1 MVVRMHHLDAHVR
14 SERGV
19 SSSMNWW
26 KRLSASINEAHFQSF

>member
-1 MVVRMHHLDAHVR
+1 VTIDID
-14 SERGV
+14 GV